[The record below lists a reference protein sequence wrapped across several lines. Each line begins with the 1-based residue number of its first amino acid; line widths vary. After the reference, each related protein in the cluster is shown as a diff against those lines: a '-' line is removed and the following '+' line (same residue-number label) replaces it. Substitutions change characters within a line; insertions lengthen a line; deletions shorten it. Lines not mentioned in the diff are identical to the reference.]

1 MEFIKGELF
10 HIHNRGNN
18 RDRVFYS
25 CRNYLFFIEK
35 INTYI
40 SPYADIKHGV

>member
-1 MEFIKGELF
+1 MEFSKGELF
-10 HIHNRGNN
+10 HIYNRGNN

-25 CRNYLFFIEK
+25 RKNYLFFIEK

-40 SPYADIKHGV
+40 SPYADIIA